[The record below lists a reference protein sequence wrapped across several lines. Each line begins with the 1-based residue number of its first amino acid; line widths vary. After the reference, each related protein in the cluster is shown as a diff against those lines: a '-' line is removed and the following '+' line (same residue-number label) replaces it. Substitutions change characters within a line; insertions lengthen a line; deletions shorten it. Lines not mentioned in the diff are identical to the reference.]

1 MQPNPFSMLVFLHP
15 VCCASMYWKVRVML
29 LPTEINWFFLRPS
42 FFPFMCNDIASN
54 IVGSCCCCLQRE
66 WAKIVNFVSSWKCS
80 LVKNII
86 TPPPPPLSHI
96 LLGESMSFLCK
107 SKFGHAEVTRSHSS
121 YIFFPNVALISSAV
135 LYILGVWWSLL
146 LAGYRLSFPFQSW
159 FEMNDYHHPLWHEYS
174 YNVGNFSLA
183 YF

>member
-15 VCCASMYWKVRVML
+15 VCASMYWKVRVML

-146 LAGYRLSFPFQSW
+146 LAGYRLSFPFQS
-159 FEMNDYHHPLWHEYS
+159 P
-174 YNVGNFSLA
+174 
-183 YF
+183 